1 MIKYSPKSDRAF
13 DSKTGRFIKFSYA
26 RLSSKFRTEY
36 EPILLREKVKQ
47 LEKGMIEKEKLI
59 EQLKER
65 GIPSK
70 EWKLV
75 ILKAEKLSP
84 IMMYAEMKSSLSK
97 YKYQKA
103 MKEIEKQA
111 TSNKKQRVLRE
122 LYSKHMALIEER

>member
-13 DSKTGRFIKFSYA
+13 DSKTGRFVKFSYA

-70 EWKLV
+70 EWRLV
-75 ILKAEKLSP
+75 ILPSKDLSP
-84 IMMYAEMKSSLSK
+84 IMMYAEMKSSISK
-97 YKYQKA
+97 YKYQKV
-103 MKEIEKQA
+103 MKEIDKQA
-111 TSNKKQRVLRE
+111 TSNKKFKVLRS
-122 LYSKHMALIEER
+122 LYDKHMGIE

>member
-13 DSKTGRFIKFSYA
+13 DSKTGRFVKFSYA

-36 EPILLREKVKQ
+36 EPILLKAKVKA

-75 ILKAEKLSP
+75 ISKAEELSP
-84 IMMYAEMKSSLSK
+84 IMMYAEMKTSLSK
-97 YKYQKA
+97 YKYRKA
-103 MKEIEKQA
+103 MMEIEKQA
-111 TSNKKQRVLRE
+111 TSNKKLRVLRI
-122 LYSKHMALIEER
+122 LYDKYMGLR

>member
-1 MIKYSPKSDRAF
+1 LIKYSPKSDRAF
-13 DSKTGRFIKFSYA
+13 DSKTGRFVKFSYA

-70 EWKLV
+70 EWRLV
-75 ILKAEKLSP
+75 ILPSKDLSP
-84 IMMYAEMKSSLSK
+84 IMMYAEMKSSISK
-97 YKYQKA
+97 YKYQKV
-103 MKEIEKQA
+103 MKEIDKQA
-111 TSNKKQRVLRE
+111 TSNKKFKVLRS
-122 LYSKHMALIEER
+122 LYDKHMEIE

>member
-1 MIKYSPKSDRAF
+1 LIKYSPKSDRAF
-13 DSKTGRFIKFSYA
+13 DSKTGRFVKFSYA

-70 EWKLV
+70 EWRLV
-75 ILKAEKLSP
+75 ILPSKDLSP
-84 IMMYAEMKSSLSK
+84 IMMYAEMKSSISK
-97 YKYQKA
+97 YKYQKV
-103 MKEIEKQA
+103 MKEIDKQA
-111 TSNKKQRVLRE
+111 TSNKKFKVLRS
-122 LYSKHMALIEER
+122 LYDKHMGIE

>member
-13 DSKTGRFIKFSYA
+13 DSKTGRFVKFSYA

-70 EWKLV
+70 EWRLV
-75 ILKAEKLSP
+75 ILPSKDLSP
-84 IMMYAEMKSSLSK
+84 IMMYAEMKSSISK
-97 YKYQKA
+97 YKYQKV
-103 MKEIEKQA
+103 MKEIDKQA
-111 TSNKKQRVLRE
+111 TSNKKFKVLRS
-122 LYSKHMALIEER
+122 LYDKHMEIE

>member
-13 DSKTGRFIKFSYA
+13 DSKTGRFVKFSYA

-36 EPILLREKVKQ
+36 EPILLKAKVKA

-59 EQLKER
+59 EQLKEW

-75 ILKAEKLSP
+75 ISKAEELSP
-84 IMMYAEMKSSLSK
+84 IMMYAEMKTSLSK
-97 YKYQKA
+97 YKYRKA
-103 MKEIEKQA
+103 MMEIEKQA
-111 TSNKKQRVLRE
+111 TSNKKLRVLRI
-122 LYSKHMALIEER
+122 LYDKYMGLR